1 MRRTLCDRCRLS
13 ILHSVQASLKQPTL
27 VSSKSFEVNSEKDS
41 MIDGHARLPSLLA
54 SNRSGYL
61 ETAAILLRPAE
72 TCMTDSK
79 PVAEHS
85 YQPGTIKEALE
96 FLKRTR
102 SELRMLRKVRIW
114 QDRFQVIDINGDFF
128 EIRGI
133 GYPTAEIIILL
144 DAVNTAFNRE
154 TIHEAT
160 DHEYKEFKTGRRY
173 TWAADR
179 VM

>member
-1 MRRTLCDRCRLS
+1 MAVD
-13 ILHSVQASLKQPTL
+13 P
-27 VSSKSFEVNSEKDS
+27 
-41 MIDGHARLPSLLA
+41 
-54 SNRSGYL
+54 
-61 ETAAILLRPAE
+61 LRAAE
-72 TCMTDSK
+72 TCMTDSE
-79 PVAEHS
+79 PVAGHI
-85 YQPGTIKEALE
+85 YQPGKVKESLE

-102 SELRMLRKVRIW
+102 SELRMLRKVRLW
-114 QDRFQVIDINGDFF
+114 EDRFQVIDINGDFF
-128 EIRGI
+128 EIREI

-160 DHEYKEFKTGRRY
+160 SNEYKEFKTGRRY